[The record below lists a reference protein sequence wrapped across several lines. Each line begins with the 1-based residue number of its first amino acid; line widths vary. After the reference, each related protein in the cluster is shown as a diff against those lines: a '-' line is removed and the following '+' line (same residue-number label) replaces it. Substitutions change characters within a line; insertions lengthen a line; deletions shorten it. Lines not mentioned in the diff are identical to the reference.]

1 MKQSP
6 AIARNLTLLLATFI
20 AFNSLTGCA
29 RVTLSHRPDDP
40 AASQSAL
47 PKLNLNTASAAE
59 LETLPGVGRVLAE
72 RIVTH
77 RIEHGPFRKPEH
89 LLMVRGISDE
99 KFRALQSLVSVE

>member
-6 AIARNLTLLLATFI
+6 AIARRLTITLVTFA

-29 RVTLSHRPDDP
+29 RIPLSHSTYDR
-40 AASQSAL
+40 ASSPSAL
-47 PKLNLNTASAAE
+47 AKLNLNTASAAE
-59 LETLPGVGRVLAE
+59 LEKLPGVGRVLAE

-99 KFRALQSLVSVE
+99 KFRELQSLVSVE

>member
-6 AIARNLTLLLATFI
+6 AIARHLTISLATL
-20 AFNSLTGCA
+20 ATLNSLTGCA
-29 RVTLSHRPDDP
+29 RIPLAHRPDDRTT
-40 AASQSAL
+40 SQSAL
-47 PKLNLNTASAAE
+47 PTLNLNTASAAE
-59 LETLPGVGRVLAE
+59 LEKLPGVGRVLAE

-89 LLMVRGISDE
+89 LLMVRGIRDE